1 MISNRRQEWA
11 ADVQHE
17 QPETVFQDGLRKLME
32 GKTGFSIAHRL
43 ATIRDSSRIM
53 VVNGGV
59 IVEMTR
65 TTSSWPRRGSTTTSS

>member
-1 MISNRRQEWA
+1 
-11 ADVQHE
+11 
-17 QPETVFQDGLRKLME
+17 ME

-59 IVEMTR
+59 IVEMDSHDQLMAEKGLYYNLFMSQFKGKGPGGDVD
-65 TTSSWPRRGSTTTSS
+65 TSGFVST